1 MKYFMTILMV
11 AVTTFF
17 VSCANPSTITP
28 ETPETPETP
37 VTPVTPEPPKP
48 IQHFAEKVLWEGNW
62 YFMYIQAD
70 MFENTGD
77 VPREI
82 IVTFQEESSGQ
93 QVGMLVSVDSSIQYT
108 KGTWSNNANPVINPK
123 NNCIIYNATGSDEW
137 TISYLPTQDEWNT
150 MKTKGLTACINGGSM
165 FKKIVIKEI

>member
-1 MKYFMTILMV
+1 MKIKYFMTILMV
-11 AVTTFF
+11 AITTFF
-17 VSCANPSTITP
+17 VSCANPSTII
-28 ETPETPETP
+28 PETP

-48 IQHFAEKVLWEGNW
+48 IQHFDEKVLWEG
-62 YFMYIQAD
+62 YQYSMDIQAD

-82 IVTFQEESSGQ
+82 IITFQESKSGD
-93 QVGMLVSVDSSIQYT
+93 QVGMLYSVDASIIYYN
-108 KGTWSNNANPVINPK
+108 GTWSNNANRVINSES
-123 NNCIIYNATGSDEW
+123 NCIVYNATGSDEW

-150 MKTKGLTACINGGSM
+150 MKTKGLTACINGGSN

>member
-1 MKYFMTILMV
+1 MKIKYFMTILMV

-17 VSCANPSTITP
+17 VSCANPSTIMP
-28 ETPETPETP
+28 EPPETP

-48 IQHFAEKVLWEGNW
+48 IQHFAEKVLWEGYD
-62 YFMYIQAD
+62 YFMNIQAD

-82 IVTFQEESSGQ
+82 IVIFQETKSRQ
-93 QVGMLVSVDSSIQYT
+93 QVGLLRSVDNSIQYIN
-108 KGTWSNNANPVINPK
+108 GTWSNNASQVIDPES
-123 NNCIIYNATGSDEW
+123 NCIIYMATGSDEW
-137 TISYLPTQDEWNT
+137 TISYLPTQDEWNI
-150 MKTKGLTACINGGSM
+150 MKTKGLTACINGGSK

>member
-1 MKYFMTILMV
+1 MKIKYFITILMV

-17 VSCANPSTITP
+17 VSCANPSTII
-28 ETPETPETP
+28 PETP

-48 IQHFAEKVLWEGNW
+48 MQHFAEKVLWEG
-62 YFMYIQAD
+62 YDYSMDIQAD
-70 MFENTGD
+70 MFEDTGD

-82 IVTFQEESSGQ
+82 IVTFQETKSRK
-93 QVGMLVSVDSSIQYT
+93 QVGLLKSAEDSIQYIN
-108 KGTWSNNANPVINPK
+108 GTWSNNASQVIDPESNW
-123 NNCIIYNATGSDEW
+123 IIYMATGLDEW

-150 MKTKGLTACINGGSM
+150 MKTKGLTAGINGGSR

>member
-1 MKYFMTILMV
+1 MKIKYFMTILMV

-17 VSCANPSTITP
+17 VSCANPSTIM
-28 ETPETPETP
+28 PETP

-48 IQHFAEKVLWEGNW
+48 IQHFAEKVLWEG
-62 YFMYIQAD
+62 YDYSMDIQAD

-82 IVTFQEESSGQ
+82 IVTFQETKSRK
-93 QVGMLVSVDSSIQYT
+93 QVGLLSSVDNSIQYIN
-108 KGTWSNNANPVINPK
+108 GTWSNNASQVIDPESNW
-123 NNCIIYNATGSDEW
+123 IIYMATGSDEW

-150 MKTKGLTACINGGSM
+150 MKTKGLTACINGGSK

>member
-17 VSCANPSTITP
+17 VSCANPSTTM
-28 ETPETPETP
+28 PETPETP

-48 IQHFAEKVLWEGNW
+48 IQHFAEKVLWEGYE
-62 YFMYIQAD
+62 YFMDIQAD
-70 MFENTGD
+70 MFEDTGD

-82 IVTFQEESSGQ
+82 IVNFQEESSGQ
-93 QVGMLVSVDSSIQYT
+93 QVGLLRSVDNSIQYAN
-108 KGTWSNNANPVINPK
+108 GTWSNNANPVINPK
-123 NNCIIYNATGSDEW
+123 NNCITYNATGSDEW

-150 MKTKGLTACINGGSM
+150 MKTKGLTACINGGSK

>member
-1 MKYFMTILMV
+1 MKIKYFMTILMV

-17 VSCANPSTITP
+17 VSCANPSTIM
-28 ETPETPETP
+28 PETP

-48 IQHFAEKVLWEGNW
+48 IQHFAEKVLWEGDE
-62 YFMYIQAD
+62 YYMDIQAD

-82 IVTFQEESSGQ
+82 IVTFQESESRK
-93 QVGMLVSVDSSIQYT
+93 QVGLLKAADSSIQYVN
-108 KGTWSNNANPVINPK
+108 GTWSNNASQVIDTKSNW
-123 NNCIIYNATGSDEW
+123 IIYIATGSDEW

-150 MKTKGLTACINGGSM
+150 MKTKGLSACINGGSH

>member
-1 MKYFMTILMV
+1 MTILMV

-17 VSCANPSTITP
+17 VSCANPSTIM
-28 ETPETPETP
+28 PETP

-48 IQHFAEKVLWEGNW
+48 IQHFAEKVLWEGDD
-62 YFMYIQAD
+62 YYMDIQAD

-82 IVTFQEESSGQ
+82 IVTFQESESRK
-93 QVGMLVSVDSSIQYT
+93 QVGLLRSVDNSIEYVN
-108 KGTWSNNANPVINPK
+108 GTWLNANQVIDPES
-123 NNCIIYNATGSDEW
+123 NCIVYNATGSDEW

-150 MKTKGLTACINGGSM
+150 MKTKGLTAAINGGSN

>member
-1 MKYFMTILMV
+1 MTILMV
-11 AVTTFF
+11 AITTFF
-17 VSCANPSTITP
+17 VSCANPSTII
-28 ETPETPETP
+28 PETP

-48 IQHFAEKVLWEGNW
+48 IQHFDEKVLWEGDE
-62 YFMYIQAD
+62 YYMDIQAD

-82 IVTFQEESSGQ
+82 IVTFQESESRK
-93 QVGMLVSVDSSIQYT
+93 QVGLLCSVDNSIQYIN
-108 KGTWSNNANPVINPK
+108 GTWSNNASQVIDPESNW
-123 NNCIIYNATGSDEW
+123 IIYNATGLDEW

-150 MKTKGLTACINGGSM
+150 MKTKGLTACINGGSN

>member
-17 VSCANPSTITP
+17 VSCANPSTIM
-28 ETPETPETP
+28 PETP
-37 VTPVTPEPPKP
+37 VTPVTPVELKPQEPQKP
-48 IQHFAEKVLWEGNW
+48 IQHYDEKVLWEGYE

-70 MFENTGD
+70 MFEDTGD

-93 QVGMLVSVDSSIQYT
+93 QAGMLVSVDSSIQYT

-123 NNCIIYNATGSDEW
+123 NNCILYNATGSDEW

-150 MKTKGLTACINGGSM
+150 MKTKGLTPVINGGSN
-165 FKKIVIKEI
+165 FKKIVIKAI

>member
-1 MKYFMTILMV
+1 MTILMV

-17 VSCANPSTITP
+17 VSCANPSTII
-28 ETPETPETP
+28 PETP

-48 IQHFAEKVLWEGNW
+48 IQHFAEKVLWEGDED
-62 YFMYIQAD
+62 YMDIQAD

-82 IVTFQEESSGQ
+82 IVTFQETKSGQ
-93 QVGMLVSVDSSIQYT
+93 QVGLLDSVDGSIQYVN
-108 KGTWSNNANPVINPK
+108 GTWLNANQVIDPESNW
-123 NNCIIYNATGSDEW
+123 IIYIATGSDEW

-150 MKTKGLTACINGGSM
+150 MKTKGLTAGINGGSH

>member
-1 MKYFMTILMV
+1 MKIKYFMTILMV

-17 VSCANPSTITP
+17 VSCANPSTIM
-28 ETPETPETP
+28 PETP

-48 IQHFAEKVLWEGNW
+48 IQHFAEKVLWEG
-62 YFMYIQAD
+62 YDYSMDIQAD

-82 IVTFQEESSGQ
+82 IVTFQETKSRQ
-93 QVGMLVSVDSSIQYT
+93 QVGLLRSVDNSIQYIN
-108 KGTWSNNANPVINPK
+108 GTWSNNASQVIDPES
-123 NNCIIYNATGSDEW
+123 NCIIYMATGSDEW
-137 TISYLPTQDEWNT
+137 TISYLPTQDEWNI
-150 MKTKGLTACINGGSM
+150 MKTRGLTACINGGSK

>member
-1 MKYFMTILMV
+1 MKIKYFMTILMV

-17 VSCANPSTITP
+17 VSCANPSTIM
-28 ETPETPETP
+28 PETP

-48 IQHFAEKVLWEGNW
+48 IQHFDEKVLWEG
-62 YFMYIQAD
+62 YQYSMDIQAD

-82 IVTFQEESSGQ
+82 IITFQESESGD
-93 QVGMLVSVDSSIQYT
+93 QVGILYSVDTSIDYVN
-108 KGTWSNNANPVINPK
+108 GTWSNNANRVINSES
-123 NNCIIYNATGSDEW
+123 NCIVYNATGSDEW

-150 MKTKGLTACINGGSM
+150 MKTKGLTACINGGSD

>member
-1 MKYFMTILMV
+1 MKIKYFMTILMV

-17 VSCANPSTITP
+17 VSCANPSTIM
-28 ETPETPETP
+28 PETP

-48 IQHFAEKVLWEGNW
+48 IQHFDEKVLWEG
-62 YFMYIQAD
+62 YQYSMDIQAD

-82 IVTFQEESSGQ
+82 IVTFQETKSGQ
-93 QVGMLVSVDSSIQYT
+93 QVGMLYSVKDSIHYVN
-108 KGTWSNNANPVINPK
+108 GTWSNNANRVIESNY
-123 NNCIIYNATGSDEW
+123 IYYNATGSDEW
-137 TISYLPTQDEWNT
+137 DT
-150 MKTKGLTACINGGSM
+150 MKTKGLTACINGGSN

>member
-1 MKYFMTILMV
+1 MKIKYFMTILMV
-11 AVTTFF
+11 AITTFF
-17 VSCANPSTITP
+17 VSCANPSTIM
-28 ETPETPETP
+28 PETP

-48 IQHFAEKVLWEGNW
+48 IQHFDEKVLWEG
-62 YFMYIQAD
+62 YQYSMDIQAD

-82 IVTFQEESSGQ
+82 IITFQESESGD
-93 QVGMLVSVDSSIQYT
+93 QVGILYSVDTSIDYVN
-108 KGTWSNNANPVINPK
+108 GTWSNNANRVINSES
-123 NNCIIYNATGSDEW
+123 NCIVYNATGSDEW

-150 MKTKGLTACINGGSM
+150 MKTKGLTACINGGSD

>member
-1 MKYFMTILMV
+1 MTILMV

-17 VSCANPSTITP
+17 VSCANPSTIM
-28 ETPETPETP
+28 PETP

-48 IQHFAEKVLWEGNW
+48 IQHFAEKVLWEGDE
-62 YFMYIQAD
+62 YYMDIQAD

-82 IVTFQEESSGQ
+82 IVTFQESESRK
-93 QVGMLVSVDSSIQYT
+93 QVGLLKAADSSIQYVN
-108 KGTWSNNANPVINPK
+108 GTWSNNASQVIDTKSNW
-123 NNCIIYNATGSDEW
+123 IIYIATGSDEW

-150 MKTKGLTACINGGSM
+150 MKTKGLSACINGGSH

>member
-1 MKYFMTILMV
+1 MKINYFMTILMV
-11 AVTTFF
+11 AVTAFF
-17 VSCANPSTITP
+17 VSCANPSTIM
-28 ETPETPETP
+28 PETP

-48 IQHFAEKVLWEGNW
+48 IQHFDEKVLWEGNW
-62 YFMYIQAD
+62 YFMNIQAD

-82 IVTFQEESSGQ
+82 IVTFQESKSGQ
-93 QVGMLVSVDSSIQYT
+93 QVGLLCSVDGSIQYIN
-108 KGTWSNNANPVINPK
+108 GTWSNNASQVIDTES
-123 NNCIIYNATGSDEW
+123 NCIVYMATGSDEW

-150 MKTKGLTACINGGSM
+150 MKTKGLTAAINGGSN

>member
-17 VSCANPSTITP
+17 VSCANPSTI
-28 ETPETPETP
+28 TPETP

-82 IVTFQEESSGQ
+82 QVTYSARD
-93 QVGMLVSVDSSIQYT
+93 VDLNTSLYFNGYDDNNT
-108 KGTWSNNANPVINPK
+108 KYRKGTWTGAIKVTEYNQ
-123 NNCIIYNATGSDEW
+123 IIYTSTDTEDKVV
-137 TISYLPTQDEWNT
+137 SYLPTQDEWNM
-150 MKTKGLTACINGGSM
+150 MKVKGIYIAGSNKTV
-165 FKKIVIKEI
+165 KKVVIKEI

>member
-1 MKYFMTILMV
+1 MKIKYFMTILMV

-17 VSCANPSTITP
+17 VSCANPSTIM
-28 ETPETPETP
+28 PETP

-48 IQHFAEKVLWEGNW
+48 IQHFAEKVLWEGDK
-62 YFMYIQAD
+62 YYMDIQAD

-82 IVTFQEESSGQ
+82 IVTFQESESRK
-93 QVGMLVSVDSSIQYT
+93 QVGLLTSVDNSIQYVN
-108 KGTWSNNANPVINPK
+108 GTWLNANQVIDPES
-123 NNCIIYNATGSDEW
+123 NCIVYNATGSDEW

-150 MKTKGLTACINGGSM
+150 MKTKGLTACINGGSH